1 MSTEDGGG
9 SADEAP
15 LPLAIVGGGIGGLV
29 LALCLDQAYN
39 HPEKDD
45 ANSDTEAGD
54 KLPIVVYESTSAYRP
69 DAGGAIGLYANGL
82 RVLRN
87 LSARHPDLAT
97 LLDDVRDGGVD
108 YLFRRWMRHDGT
120 EVAVA
125 REDELLGGGG
135 DGSLGSEGY
144 ETPVPDEEGRRAA
157 MRHRGGAAGVVTSA
171 LGVAAGPTEFESG
184 LNSLGIRR
192 WKLQEVLFEACERAG
207 IAIHFN
213 KRVSRVTTYK
223 DESTGANLTRLH
235 FKDGTTASAS
245 LLIGADGINS
255 KVRNYVTNPLRSDVP
270 DFVPEYTGVTCLMG
284 CASVPRV
291 RGICFPSSATTKC
304 HACYYPTR
312 LPEKRTGGGDG
323 EEGEEAKDE
332 EHEQV
337 FQIYFPSPVERPDTW
352 RTMTPDEARDECR
365 ALASRLRED
374 GWDEQFLR
382 PLESDTLTGV
392 LRVGLRR
399 RDPLDCWHVGS
410 VSGAAPAVLL
420 GDAAHPP
427 VPYIGQGAQVGAGV
441 DFKLLSN
448 SLTFEC
454 RNPQLPQMAMEDAG
468 TLSLVLARYCPL
480 LSGALDLGSFG
491 TAMEAY
497 ESLRVERCRT
507 ILGASVELGRTQ
519 QRRADSP
526 LYNAWRELTIK
537 AQVWAHGTLPVMRP
551 GAAFDYEK
559 EAMGFLRGVDE
570 KEG

>member
-1 MSTEDGGG
+1 MSAEDGSGG
-9 SADEAP
+9 ADEAP
-15 LPLAIVGGGIGGLV
+15 LPIAIVGGGIGGLV

-39 HPEKDD
+39 HPEKDG
-45 ANSDTEAGD
+45 AKSDRKASN

-87 LSARHPDLAT
+87 LSARHPDLET

-125 REDELLGGGG
+125 REDELLEGGG
-135 DGSLGSEGY
+135 DESLGSGY
-144 ETPVPDEEGRRAA
+144 ETPVPDAEGKRAA
-157 MRHRGGAAGVVTSA
+157 TRHRGGAAGMMTSA
-171 LGVAAGPTEFESG
+171 LGMAGGPAGFESG

-207 IAIHFN
+207 ITIHFN
-213 KRVSRVTTYK
+213 KRVSHVTTHK
-223 DESTGANLTRLH
+223 DLSTGANLTRLH
-235 FKDGTTASAS
+235 FKDGTTASSS
-245 LLIGADGINS
+245 LLVGADGINS
-255 KVRNYVTNPLRSDVP
+255 KVRNYVTNPLRSDEP

-284 CASVPRV
+284 CASVPRI

-312 LPEKRTGGGDG
+312 LAVKKTDGD
-323 EEGEEAKDE
+323 EEGEEANDE
-332 EHEQV
+332 GYEQV

-352 RTMTPDEARDECR
+352 RTLTPDEAKDECR
-365 ALASRLRED
+365 TLASKLRED

-410 VSGAAPAVLL
+410 VSDTAPAVLL

-427 VPYIGQGAQVGAGV
+427 VPYIGQGAQ
-441 DFKLLSN
+441 
-448 SLTFEC
+448 
-454 RNPQLPQMAMEDAG
+454 MAMEDAG
-468 TLSLVLARYCPL
+468 TLSLVLAKYCPL
-480 LSGALDLGSFG
+480 DSGALDLSSFG

-497 ESLRVERCRT
+497 ESLRVDRCRT

-559 EAMGFLRGVDE
+559 EALGFLRGFDE